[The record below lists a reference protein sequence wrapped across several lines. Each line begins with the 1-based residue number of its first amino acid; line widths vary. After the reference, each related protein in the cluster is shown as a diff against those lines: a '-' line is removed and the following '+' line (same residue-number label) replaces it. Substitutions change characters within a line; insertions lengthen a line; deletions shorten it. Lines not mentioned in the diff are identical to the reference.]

1 MGKYKLLKINK
12 INIKNFKKIKIKIM
26 LRIISYNIR
35 GITTCKKQQLFK
47 IWLNQNPHDIVMLR
61 ETHDKKF
68 SF

>member
-1 MGKYKLLKINK
+1 
-12 INIKNFKKIKIKIM
+12 M

-47 IWLNQNPHDIVMLR
+47 IWLNQNPHDIVMLQ